1 MICIKDLV
9 DSKIFRKPSC
19 RQILLPVFCRQ
30 IKDKLE
36 SKEEV
41 CEIIIIISTVYV
53 LIKLLKL
60 RKQITNILHEK

>member
-41 CEIIIIISTVYV
+41 CDIIISTVYV